1 MEKIPAFQGL
11 NSSLLAKYPDSPLT
25 EILKNRLIKIIITLY
40 IFAETSHNFLMKP
53 AFKCFLDCKC
63 CYFPILKAL
72 LQCSHIFSQT
82 ELSFKDLDLIFLIF
96 TIPPYS
102 QNEKRVIVLRS
113 RFLWFS
119 IAILHDNLI
128 RFINRGNYQLITFTK
143 TLIQLHPVN
152 KILKKN
158 SKNFKSYSG
167 NLSRRF

>member
-1 MEKIPAFQGL
+1 MKNFNEIFMKDVTYDNIKSYKKTRLDPVTRGYILEKIPAFQGL

-72 LQCSHIFSQT
+72 LQRSHIFSQT
-82 ELSFKDLDLIFLIF
+82 ELLFKDLDLIFLIF

-113 RFLWFS
+113 RFL
-119 IAILHDNLI
+119 
-128 RFINRGNYQLITFTK
+128 
-143 TLIQLHPVN
+143 
-152 KILKKN
+152 
-158 SKNFKSYSG
+158 
-167 NLSRRF
+167 